1 VRRSADVHVEI
12 ASEFMLAR
20 DVFGLTTRGGRL
32 AAFRTLDSEA
42 PMNVAARAMIVRS
55 IG

>member
-1 VRRSADVHVEI
+1 MRRFAVLHVEF

-20 DVFGLTTRGGRL
+20 DVFGLTTEGGRL